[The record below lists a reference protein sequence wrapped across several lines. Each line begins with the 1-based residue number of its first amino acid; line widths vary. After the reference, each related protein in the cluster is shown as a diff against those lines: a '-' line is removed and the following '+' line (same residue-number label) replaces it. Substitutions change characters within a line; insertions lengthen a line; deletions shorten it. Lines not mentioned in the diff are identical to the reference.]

1 MSERMGKVMEKLVRC
16 RYCGAD
22 ILYRDGAEHVRCEY
36 CGRQME
42 LPGMS
47 EEEKQILAAV
57 EEAKAASENAAQA
70 AEKSSQEMRET
81 AEAYAR
87 KMARRLEEMLAQGE
101 NKQLLQNRE
110 KLNLLYEKGAEFQR
124 AGRFEEA
131 VNVFQS
137 VLEIEPGSA
146 EAHWQMLMCRYGI
159 EYVCNE
165 ADGEYIP
172 TISHLREDSVLE
184 DPDYHAAL
192 KFARNDDMREY
203 YRREAE
209 HIHAILSR
217 YIQIRDQEEY
227 DVFISVKQGDTFGN
241 PTKDSQIA
249 QDIYHML
256 THEHG
261 LKVFN
266 SRISLQSHAG
276 EEWEPYIM
284 AALLSSKVM
293 LVVGTKP
300 ENMSAPWVRNEWR
313 RFRWLMANRKGKR
326 TLIPCVSGMSASA
339 LPTEMGYLQAVT
351 LSDLNGKEA
360 LLKAIADA
368 LNMEIKP
375 DSVKSAAVSM
385 SGVFRMLEE
394 KKWQDANAA
403 LDLLIERDEAEA
415 AREGAY
421 YAKLMCERQ
430 ANNLSALRRKGV
442 PLENSP
448 FYARALENAGSVLR
462 KQLQECNLEIIQRG
476 VVGDVW
482 GRIREESGNL
492 KNLSAGAA
500 LVPIFRE
507 AYEQNGAA
515 LEIYKDDFN
524 EYIDLCKFAEL
535 EPVRNQLKVAREKVV
550 KLEKEC
556 IDGDKTL
563 QALKGKT
570 DRIDTK
576 VEKPAKLRTFVGKLL
591 AFLMIGSVLWTCV
604 LIFASVMGLVDE
616 SFGMLLALLGTVVF
630 VISLFLLIIT
640 RKKRRKLLAQKEAK
654 YRIAMANKE
663 TQSKELKTKISE
675 TENNLVSMRKSIE
688 NYKVNIEKLET
699 EEKRILERYPKF

>member
-1 MSERMGKVMEKLVRC
+1 MEKVMEKLIRC

-47 EEEKQILAAV
+47 EEEKKILAAV
-57 EEAKAASENAAQA
+57 EEAKAASESAAKT
-70 AEKSSQEMRET
+70 AEKSSKEVRET
-81 AEAYAR
+81 AEEYAR
-87 KMARRLEEMLAQGE
+87 KMARRLEDMLAQGE
-101 NKQLLQNRE
+101 NKQLLQIRE
-110 KLNLLYEKGAEFQR
+110 KLNLLYDTGADFQR
-124 AGRFEEA
+124 AGRFDDA
-131 VNVFQS
+131 LKAYQS
-137 VLEIEPGSA
+137 VLETEPCSA
-146 EAHWQMLMCRYGI
+146 EAHWQMLMCRYGV

-192 KFARNDDMREY
+192 KYARNEDMREY

-209 HIHAILSR
+209 HIHGILSR
-217 YIQIRDQEEY
+217 YVRIREQEKY
-227 DVFISVKQGDTFGN
+227 DVFISVKQGDAYGN

-293 LVVGTKP
+293 LVIGTKP
-300 ENMSAPWVRNEWR
+300 ENMTAPWVRNEWR

-326 TLIPCVSGMSASA
+326 TLIPCVTGMSASA
-339 LPTEMGYLQAVT
+339 QPAEMGYLQAVT

-360 LLKAIADA
+360 LLKAIAEA
-368 LNMEIKP
+368 LNVEIKA
-375 DSVKSAAVSM
+375 DSVKSAAVSIA
-385 SGVFRMLEE
+385 GVFRMLEE

-430 ANNLSALRRKGV
+430 ANSLSALKRKGV

-448 FYARALENAGSVLR
+448 FYARALEHAGSVLR

-482 GRIREESGNL
+482 GRIREESDNL
-492 KNLSAGAA
+492 KNVAAGASLA
-500 LVPIFRE
+500 PIFRE

-524 EYIDLCKFAEL
+524 EYMDLCRKTEID
-535 EPVRNQLKVAREKVV
+535 PVRSQLKVMRDKVV

-563 QALKGKT
+563 LSLRGKT
-570 DRIDTK
+570 DRIDTQ
-576 VEKPAKLRTFVGKLL
+576 VEKPPKLRTAVGRML
-591 AFLMIGSVLWTCV
+591 AFLLVGSILWMGAMV
-604 LIFASVMGLVDE
+604 FASVGGLADE
-616 SFGMLLALLGTVVF
+616 GFGMLLALIGAGVF
-630 VISLFLLIIT
+630 VFSLLLLICT
-640 RKKRRKLLAQKEAK
+640 RKKRKKMLAQKEAK
-654 YRIAMANKE
+654 YRIAMTNKE
-663 TQSKELKTKISE
+663 TQSKELKVKISE
-675 TENNLVSMRKSIE
+675 TENNILSMRKSIE
-688 NYKVNIEKLET
+688 NYKVNIEKLEA
-699 EEKRILERYPKF
+699 EEKRILERYPRF

>member
-1 MSERMGKVMEKLVRC
+1 MAMEKLIRC

-57 EEAKAASENAAQA
+57 EEAKAASESAAQA
-70 AEKSSQEMRET
+70 AEKSSKEVRET
-81 AEAYAR
+81 AEEYAR

-101 NKQLLQNRE
+101 NKQILQMRE
-110 KLNLLYEKGAEFQR
+110 KLTMLYDKGAEFQR
-124 AGRFEEA
+124 AGRFDDA
-131 VNVFQS
+131 VKVFRS
-137 VLEIEPGSA
+137 ILEIEPGSA
-146 EAHWQMLMCRYGI
+146 EAHWQMLMCRYGV

-192 KFARNDDMREY
+192 KYARNDDMREY

-217 YIQIRDQEEY
+217 YVQIRDHEKY

-261 LKVFN
+261 LKAFN
-266 SRISLQSHAG
+266 SRISLQEHAG

-293 LVVGTKP
+293 LVIGTKP
-300 ENMSAPWVRNEWR
+300 ENMTAPWVRNEWR
-313 RFRWLMANRKGKR
+313 RFRWLMANRREKR
-326 TLIPCVSGMSASA
+326 TLIPCVSGMSPSA
-339 LPTEMGYLQAVT
+339 LPAEMGYLQAVT

-360 LLKAIADA
+360 LVKAIAEA
-368 LNMEIKP
+368 LNVEIKA
-375 DSVKSAAVSM
+375 DSGKSAAVSIA
-385 SGVFRMLEE
+385 GVFRMLEE
-394 KKWQDANAA
+394 KKWQDANTA
-403 LDLLIERDEAEA
+403 LDLLLERNEAEA

-430 ANNLSALRRKGV
+430 ANSLSALKRKGV

-448 FYARALENAGSVLR
+448 FYARALESAGSVLR

-482 GRIREESGNL
+482 GRIREESDNL
-492 KNLSAGAA
+492 KNIAAGAS

-524 EYIDLCKFAEL
+524 EYMDLCRKTEV
-535 EPVRNQLKVAREKVV
+535 EPVRSQLTVMREKVN

-556 IDGDKTL
+556 IDQDK
-563 QALKGKT
+563 ALINLREKT
-570 DRIDTK
+570 KHIDGI
-576 VEKPAKLRTFVGKLL
+576 VEKPAKVRTGLGKFLV
-591 AFLMIGSVLWTCV
+591 FLMIIGVITMV
-604 LIFASVMGLVDE
+604 AGAF
-616 SFGMLLALLGTVVF
+616 LLAMDSDFYAIPLIGLIVF
-630 VISLFLLIIT
+630 VPSLILLLT
-640 RKKRRKLLAQKEAK
+640 TKKFRKKKLLQKEAK
-654 YRIAMANKE
+654 YRLAMSNKE
-663 TQSKELKTKISE
+663 IQSKELKTKINE
-675 TENNLVSMRKSIE
+675 TESNLLSMRKSIE
-688 NYKVNIEKLET
+688 NYKVNIGKMEA
-699 EEKRILERYPKF
+699 EEKRILERYPRF